1 MAARTSPTRT
11 SGTPRP
17 SGRSHTRA
25 TAPRSTASG
34 AKSWPSAR
42 KPGTQKKRAPG
53 NTPAVEYASPRIS
66 TSGAPFPINSRRVI
80 GRARIPR
87 AGVLPAPLMSPAASR
102 GSDRVRLRP
111 TLIGGYSQVRERE
124 GHDLLERRRRHHAA
138 VDLALRLVD
147 HHRHQ
152 QARLASR
159 RVADERGHELGL
171 GVAAVPVRLL
181 RRTGLARQLVAVH
194 PRLLRR
200 AARAQHALEHA

>member
-1 MAARTSPTRT
+1 MAARTSSTST

-25 TAPRSTASG
+25 TAPRSTAWG

-42 KPGTQKKRAPG
+42 KPGTQKKSAPG

-80 GRARIPR
+80 GRPSLVGR
-87 AGVLPAPLMSPAASR
+87 
-102 GSDRVRLRP
+102 
-111 TLIGGYSQVRERE
+111 YSQIRQSE

-138 VDLALRLVD
+138 VDLPPRLVH

-152 QARLASR
+152 EAGLAGR
-159 RVADERGHELGL
+159 RVADEGGHEVGL
-171 GVAAVPVRLL
+171 GVAAVAVRLL
-181 RRTGLARQLVAVH
+181 RRARLARQLVALN
-194 PRLLRR
+194 PRLLGG
-200 AARAQHALEHA
+200 AARAEHSFEHSRHLV